1 MRRLRLQD
9 RKQEEILSI
18 DILLYRQVA
27 KLKRSKKL
35 ICPTIRV
42 LHGKRGITPSLA
54 TLSIVYAYPCFLISI
69 MSTNY
74 IHIGT
79 LNDNSQDHSKHVT
92 LNVPAG
98 TDVSSLIKSIFTD
111 EAKHKPET
119 EDVEPVDTSF
129 FGTDRYSADV
139 CEKNLREAI
148 DLASG
153 KADACR
159 RIMLAD
165 ACGYI
170 HIRQFS
176 DARKAEL
183 INPFAQPKYTFTYSD
198 FTKARNRTNK
208 K

>member
-1 MRRLRLQD
+1 MVNNINNFGVINFYENNNSQA
-9 RKQEEILSI
+9 KKA
-18 DILLYRQVA
+18 QVE
-27 KLKRSKKL
+27 
-35 ICPTIRV
+35 
-42 LHGKRGITPSLA
+42 
-54 TLSIVYAYPCFLISI
+54 TLSNNKL
-69 MSTNY
+69 
-74 IHIGT
+74 
-79 LNDNSQDHSKHVT
+79 
-92 LNVPAG
+92 
-98 TDVSSLIKSIFTD
+98 
-111 EAKHKPET
+111 
-119 EDVEPVDTSF
+119 EDVEPIDTSF
-129 FGTDRYSADV
+129 FGTDKFPADV

>member
-1 MRRLRLQD
+1 MAWVGGASLRVCLHRLVV
-9 RKQEEILSI
+9 
-18 DILLYRQVA
+18 LLAHAFLFNTMSR
-27 KLKRSKKL
+27 
-35 ICPTIRV
+35 PTFINSNV
-42 LHGKRGITPSLA
+42 
-54 TLSIVYAYPCFLISI
+54 VY
-69 MSTNY
+69 
-74 IHIGT
+74 H
-79 LNDNSQDHSKHVT
+79 DNSTEYNIDARGK
-92 LNVPAG
+92 
-98 TDVSSLIKSIFTD
+98 DVDSIIRKCGAEQT
-111 EAKHKPET
+111 KPTKT
-119 EDVEPVDTSF
+119 EDVEPIDTSF
-129 FGTDRYSADV
+129 FGTDKYPADV

-148 DLASG
+148 DGASG

-165 ACGYI
+165 TCGYI